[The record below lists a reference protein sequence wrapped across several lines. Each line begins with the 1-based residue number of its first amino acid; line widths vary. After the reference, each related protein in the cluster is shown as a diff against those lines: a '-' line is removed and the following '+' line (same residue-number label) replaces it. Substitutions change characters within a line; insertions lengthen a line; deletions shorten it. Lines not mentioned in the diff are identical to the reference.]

1 MRFEIRGGGFFM
13 ILVGILGLSSAV
25 FVFGLLAGYDVGR
38 QSVSATQEVATTY
51 SIPSAPLVTASS
63 APAAPAPPSAASPPE
78 VAANENPPATD
89 GDDTEAKPVKAP
101 AGGDMGDGAGV
112 ANDEAPPSDESAAP
126 PTGSGE
132 RTRTASA
139 EANNPGATDDTD
151 NTASDDEAPPPPKR
165 HAFNIQIQ
173 AAMDLSGANQMIRR
187 LQKIG
192 YPAHLVATPI
202 DGQTWYK
209 VEVGPYSSQ
218 DAAASAQT
226 AMRQKYNDEYGHGG
240 STGAGSSA
248 PPSAAESG
256 AGGGGGAT
264 EE

>member
-38 QSVSATQEVATTY
+38 QSVSATEQVATTY

-63 APAAPAPPSAASPPE
+63 PPAAPAPAAPSE
-78 VAANENPPATD
+78 VASSENPPPVD
-89 GDDTEAKPVKAP
+89 RDDTEAKPVKAP
-101 AGGDMGDGAGV
+101 AAADDIGGGEGTADEGAPPPEETSAPSSASGGD
-112 ANDEAPPSDESAAP
+112 
-126 PTGSGE
+126 TK
-132 RTRTASA
+132 TASA
-139 EANNPGATDDTD
+139 EANNPDATGDAD
-151 NTASDDEAPPPPKR
+151 NSAGDEEAPPPKH

-218 DAAASAQT
+218 EAASSAQT
-226 AMRQKYNDEYGHGG
+226 AMREKYNDAYGHGG
-240 STGAGSSA
+240 SAGAGSAA

-256 AGGGGGAT
+256 AGGSGAAT

>member
-13 ILVGILGLSSAV
+13 ILVGILGLSTAV

-38 QSVSATQEVATTY
+38 QSVSATEQVATTY
-51 SIPSAPLVTASS
+51 SIPSAPLVTAAS
-63 APAAPAPPSAASPPE
+63 APAPPSATAPPE
-78 VAANENPPATD
+78 VAATENAPAAD
-89 GDDTEAKPVKAP
+89 SGDSEAKPIKAP
-101 AGGDMGDGAGV
+101 AAADEMGGGAGV
-112 ANDEAPPSDESAAP
+112 ANDEAPAADEGVAP
-126 PTGSGE
+126 PEGSGE
-132 RTRTASA
+132 NNRTASA
-139 EANNPGATDDTD
+139 EANNPDATDDTD
-151 NTASDDEAPPPPKR
+151 NSAGDKEAPPPPKR

-209 VEVGPYSSQ
+209 VEVGPYTSQ
-218 DAAASAQT
+218 EAAASAQT
-226 AMRQKYNDEYGHGG
+226 AMREKYNDAYGHGG
-240 STGAGSSA
+240 SAGAGSSA

-256 AGGGGGAT
+256 SGGSGGAT